1 MYYTKP
7 EDIAHFFAQVTPN
20 MSEDDIR
27 ALILKVYDHQ
37 QSKIDELMME
47 YCVDEITPEQW
58 TEFEKHQHTINPFDL
73 S

>member
-7 EDIAHFFAQVTPN
+7 EDIAHFFSQVTPN
-20 MSEDDIR
+20 MSKDDIK

-37 QSKIDELMME
+37 QSKIDELMIE
-47 YCVDEITPEQW
+47 YCDDEITPEQW
-58 TEFEKHQHTINPFDL
+58 AEFEKHQCPINQFDL

>member
-7 EDIAHFFAQVTPN
+7 EDIAHFLTHINAN
-20 MSEDDIR
+20 MSEDDVK

-47 YCVDEITPEQW
+47 YCDDEITPEQW
-58 TEFEKHQHTINPFDL
+58 VEFEKHQHTINQFDL

>member
-1 MYYTKP
+1 
-7 EDIAHFFAQVTPN
+7 